1 MLRNLLDR
9 IVGPIFAW
17 RVVAAVV
24 FASLLTG
31 SADGQTNPTTRLAS
45 TPIVA
50 LALTHALKGDGTG
63 CSAAELRTI
72 VQKADLSILGTIGES
87 RVVLAAVSGLCI
99 CGNVN
104 CPYVVLQLDGA
115 RSTVLLDTYAYAVG
129 VVGKERPLPN
139 LREVAHDSALVS
151 VTTTDAY
158 RNGKYVGIDTQRIRG
173 DTGES
178 KPDSVPVRFA
188 LGSSSAVLI
197 GRVSEGWYDQYTF
210 AAAAG
215 QRITIGG
222 PAALTYSLSVKS
234 SDKPIDLLPD
244 LAVTLP
250 KGGRYRLLVDGAGE
264 TEQAYRA
271 TITIH

>member
-1 MLRNLLDR
+1 MSRNLLDS
-9 IVGPIFAW
+9 IVRPIVLRVIAAFAL
-17 RVVAAVV
+17 
-24 FASLLTG
+24 ASFLAG
-31 SADGQTNPTTRLAS
+31 SAEGQTNPATRVAT

-50 LALTHALKGDGTG
+50 LALTHALEGDGTS
-63 CSAAELRTI
+63 CSAAELRAI
-72 VQKADLSILGTIGES
+72 VQKADVSILGTIGQS
-87 RVVLAAVSGLCI
+87 RVVLAAVSGVCI

-115 RSTVLLDTYAYAVG
+115 RSSVLLNTYAYAVG
-129 VVGKERPLPN
+129 PVGKERPLPN

-158 RNGKYVGIDTQRIRG
+158 RNGKYVGIDTQRVRG

-188 LGSSSAVLI
+188 PGSSSAVLS

-215 QRITIGG
+215 QRITVGG
-222 PAALTYSLSVKS
+222 PAALTYSLSGES
-234 SDKPIDLLPD
+234 SDKPIDLLPGR
-244 LAVTLP
+244 AVTLP
-250 KGGRYRLLVDGAGE
+250 QGGRYRLLVDGAGE
-264 TEQAYRA
+264 AEQAYRA